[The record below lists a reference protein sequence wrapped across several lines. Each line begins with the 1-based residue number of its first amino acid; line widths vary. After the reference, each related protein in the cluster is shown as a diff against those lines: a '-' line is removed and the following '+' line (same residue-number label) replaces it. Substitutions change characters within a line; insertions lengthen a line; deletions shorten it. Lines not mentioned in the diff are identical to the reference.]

1 MNLDEIK
8 ARGLILIGCGK
19 MGSAMLAGWL
29 DSGIPGSSIWISD
42 PQPSDWLASA
52 GVNINKSFP
61 KSPAV
66 CLIAV
71 KPQIMFEAISNI
83 NDYVASDTL
92 IVSIAAGI
100 TLRQLEQAVSS
111 KSVIIRAMPNT
122 PSAIGKGI
130 TAIIGNSKAK
140 NAHIAISKILLE
152 KISEV
157 IELEHEDQMD
167 IVTGLSGS
175 GPAYV
180 FYLIESLSHAGIEMG
195 LSKDKA
201 LHLAKA
207 TVAGSGLLAVTSKDS
222 PSTLRENVTSP
233 NGTTQAGLEILMNQQ
248 NGLLPLIKRTV
259 EAATKRSKELSNG

>member
-29 DSGIPGSSIWISD
+29 DSGIPASSIWISD
-42 PQPSDWLASA
+42 PQPSSWLAST

-71 KPQIMFEAISNI
+71 KPQIMFEAISNL

-100 TLRQLEQAVSS
+100 TLRQLEQAISS

-130 TAIIGNSKAK
+130 TAIIGNSIAK
-140 NAHIAISKILLE
+140 NVHISISKILLE

-180 FYLIESLSHAGIEMG
+180 FFLIESLSNAGIEMG

-207 TVAGSGLLAVTSKDS
+207 TVAGSGLLAMTSKDS

-233 NGTTQAGLEILMNQQ
+233 NGTTQAGLEILMDQK

>member
-29 DSGIPGSSIWISD
+29 DSGIPASSIWISE
-42 PQPSDWLASA
+42 PQPSDWLAST

-61 KSPAV
+61 KTPAV

-71 KPQIMFEAISNI
+71 KPQIMFEAISNL

-100 TLRQLEQAVSS
+100 TLRQLEQAISS

-130 TAIIGNSKAK
+130 TAIIGNSIAK
-140 NAHIAISKILLE
+140 TAHISISKILLE

-180 FYLIESLSHAGIEMG
+180 FFLIESLSNAGIEMG

-207 TVAGSGLLAVTSKDS
+207 TVAGSGLLAMTSKDS

-233 NGTTQAGLEILMNQQ
+233 NGTTQAGLEILMNQK

>member
-29 DSGIPGSSIWISD
+29 DSGIPASSIWISD
-42 PQPSDWLASA
+42 PQPSSWLAST

-71 KPQIMFEAISNI
+71 KPQIMFEAISNL

-100 TLRQLEQAVSS
+100 TLRQLEQAISS

-130 TAIIGNSKAK
+130 TAIIGNSTAK
-140 NAHIAISKILLE
+140 NVLISISKILLE

-180 FYLIESLSHAGIEMG
+180 FYLIESLSNAGIEMG

-207 TVAGSGLLAVTSKDS
+207 TVAGSGLLAMTSKDS

-233 NGTTQAGLEILMNQQ
+233 NGTTQAGLEILMNQK
-248 NGLLPLIKRTV
+248 NGLFPLIKRTV

>member
-1 MNLDEIK
+1 MNLDDIK

-29 DSGIPGSSIWISD
+29 DSGIPASSIWISD
-42 PQPSDWLASA
+42 PQPSAWLSA
-52 GVNINKSFP
+52 TGVNLNKNLP
-61 KSPAV
+61 DNPAV
-66 CLIAV
+66 CIIAV
-71 KPQIMFEAISNI
+71 KPQIIFEAVSHLNG
-83 NDYVASDTL
+83 YKQSETL
-92 IVSIAAGI
+92 FISIAAGI
-100 TLRQLEQAVSS
+100 TLKQLEQAISS
-111 KSVIIRAMPNT
+111 DSKIIRAMPNT
-122 PSAIGKGI
+122 PSAVGKGV
-130 TAIIGNSKAK
+130 TALIGNSAAK
-140 NAHIAISKILLE
+140 NEHVLISKMLLE

-157 IELEHEDQMD
+157 VELEHEDQMD

-180 FYLIESLSHAGIEMG
+180 FYLIESLSNAGIEMG

-207 TVAGSGLLAVTSKDS
+207 TVAGSGLLAMTSKDS

-233 NGTTQAGLEILMNQQ
+233 NGTTQAGLEILMNQK